1 MPWTIGVKKSSSFT
15 KLTQSNEALSEFK
28 ESTSN
33 TSSIQLSESDQKST
47 VVHSVVP
54 RSNTSP
60 GGSSGS
66 KPGSS
71 PVSEG
76 SFGAKPKQ
84 KTSST
89 SCMGSRSGSRLE
101 SIGSISGST
110 PSPPRSSGSRSKSTS
125 SPVKSFGS
133 RHYGPSRDGSQA
145 SSLGSVELKL
155 LKSSGGARPTHL
167 ELIESPESQM
177 SLPWGQT
184 PPNMTG
190 LDGMVLAPKTPGKI
204 TTKGRLVQ
212 YSLGPPL

>member
-1 MPWTIGVKKSSSFT
+1 MPGTIGVKKSSSFT
-15 KLTQSNEALSEFK
+15 KLNQSNQALSGSR

-33 TSSIQLSESDQKST
+33 KSSIQLSESDKKSA
-47 VVHSVVP
+47 VIHSVVP

-89 SCMGSRSGSRLE
+89 SCIGSRSGSRLE
-101 SIGSISGST
+101 ST

-145 SSLGSVELKL
+145 SSLGSVELKQ
-155 LKSSGGARPTHL
+155 LKSSGGSRPNHL
-167 ELIESPESQM
+167 ELIESPGSQM
-177 SLPWGQT
+177 TLPWSQT
-184 PPNMTG
+184 PPNVSG